1 MKLRSQVGA
10 PRETPSGA
18 AGSTLQGA
26 GGGKSH
32 GLVAQ
37 DGSEWGTGT
46 WAPKLGPMS
55 GQDTQLHPPHAL
67 VPGLTQATSVPYQQR
82 LLHFV

>member
-10 PRETPSGA
+10 PRETPLGA
-18 AGSTLQGA
+18 AGSTLRGA

-32 GLVAQ
+32 GLVTQ

-46 WAPKLGPMS
+46 WAPKLGPTS

-67 VPGLTQATSVPYQQR
+67 VPGLTQATCAPYQQR
-82 LLHFV
+82 LLRFV